1 MKWFSLYIVA
11 FFLSVNFSLSN
22 VDLNINADVV
32 PKFTWKIPNFAIELN
47 SFDWRKS
54 FESRRGGSF
63 GRSRGV
69 TRSRSNTR
77 SGTQSR
83 AQTANPQK
91 QPSFGGQRMDR
102 QTAQAKY
109 GAPRRTE
116 TVRTSNAAGGQMD
129 YRVNHYGGFSSSLMT
144 GYMMGNM
151 AWWMTAPAFF
161 YTRPNYVENED
172 GTVDVYPPTFNFGK
186 VFMILIVIFAIVYF
200 IRFMRAA
207 SRQARK
213 QEPQSYS
220 SFG

>member
-1 MKWFSLYIVA
+1 MKFIIFFVVTFFINISISYSSSDFQSTSNFDIKFKFSV
-11 FFLSVNFSLSN
+11 
-22 VDLNINADVV
+22 
-32 PKFTWKIPNFAIELN
+32 PNFGIDLN
-47 SFDWRKS
+47 SFDWQKS

-63 GRSRGV
+63 GRSRGTR
-69 TRSRSNTR
+69 TRSSTR
-77 SGTQSR
+77 SGTQ
-83 AQTANPQK
+83 TAPINRQK
-91 QPSFGGQRMDR
+91 QPSFGGQRMTS

-116 TVRTSNAAGGQMD
+116 SMRTSNAAGGQTD

-172 GTVDVYPPTFNFGK
+172 GTVDVYPPSFSFGK
-186 VFMILIVIFAIVYF
+186 LFTFLIVIYVIVYF
-200 IRFMRAA
+200 IRFMRTA
-207 SRQARK
+207 SRQARE

>member
-1 MKWFSLYIVA
+1 A
-11 FFLSVNFSLSN
+11 
-22 VDLNINADVV
+22 
-32 PKFTWKIPNFAIELN
+32 
-47 SFDWRKS
+47 FDWQKS

-63 GRSRGV
+63 GRSRGA
-69 TRSRSNTR
+69 TRSRSSNR
-77 SGTQSR
+77 SGTQARS
-83 AQTANPQK
+83 TPPANPKK

-116 TVRTSNAAGGQMD
+116 SIRTNNAAGGQMD

-144 GYMMGNM
+144 GYMLGNM

-161 YTRPNYVENED
+161 YSRPTYVENED

-186 VFMILIVIFAIVYF
+186 LFTFLIVIFAIVYF
-200 IRFMRAA
+200 VRFMRAA
-207 SRQARK
+207 SRQARER
-213 QEPQSYS
+213 EPESYS